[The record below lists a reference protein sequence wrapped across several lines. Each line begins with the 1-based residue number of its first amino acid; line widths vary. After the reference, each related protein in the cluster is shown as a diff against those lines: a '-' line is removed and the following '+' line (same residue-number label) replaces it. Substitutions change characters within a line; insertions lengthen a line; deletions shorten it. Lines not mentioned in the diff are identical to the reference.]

1 MIHTPDVVPKS
12 KRKQSKRAKAAASS
26 MNTPGPVDDSRME
39 VMFEQALTKLTNH
52 IDTTIRKNMEKYADA
67 SAQVTWTIFC
77 MLLSTEMHVYT
88 TCH

>member
-1 MIHTPDVVPKS
+1 VIHTPDVVPKS

-39 VMFEQALTKLTNH
+39 VMFEQVLIKMTNH
-52 IDTTIRKNMEKYADA
+52 IDTTLRKNMQKYADA

-77 MLLSTEMHVYT
+77 MLLSAEMHLYT
-88 TCH
+88 A